1 LAFLTPNFTNLAL
14 FRGRKNCL
22 AFWLFPIFGFLEAV
36 AEPLP
41 ESRQQEGFAF
51 VRGGLDVCA
60 VGLDIQI

>member
-51 VRGGLDVCA
+51 VRGGA
-60 VGLDIQI
+60 